1 VVTSIFAAQARI
13 CYECGMPASTDPPVR
28 KTVSLPASVWKQ
40 VEDFQFSHRIK
51 RETEAMRRLIQLG
64 LAAAKTSG
72 SGSPI

>member
-1 VVTSIFAAQARI
+1 MCTFAAQPQI
-13 CYECGMPASTDPPVR
+13 CYERGMQASTDPAVR

-64 LAAAKTSG
+64 LAAAKKPG